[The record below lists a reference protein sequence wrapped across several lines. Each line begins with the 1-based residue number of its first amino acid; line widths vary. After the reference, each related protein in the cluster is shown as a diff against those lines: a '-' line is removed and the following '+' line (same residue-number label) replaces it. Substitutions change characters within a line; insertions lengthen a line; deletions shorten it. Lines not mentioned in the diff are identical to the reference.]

1 MQRLA
6 ACMLGGCLADIPC
19 VVFIRF
25 VTQSSAIAGLR
36 KRDRRAINSCA
47 LNRNFFFRS
56 KIRALP
62 KCGAQGSH
70 VGSMP
75 FALALSF

>member
-47 LNRNFFFRS
+47 LNRNFFFFFAR
-56 KIRALP
+56 KFGRFQNLVP
-62 KCGAQGSH
+62 GART
-70 VGSMP
+70 
-75 FALALSF
+75 